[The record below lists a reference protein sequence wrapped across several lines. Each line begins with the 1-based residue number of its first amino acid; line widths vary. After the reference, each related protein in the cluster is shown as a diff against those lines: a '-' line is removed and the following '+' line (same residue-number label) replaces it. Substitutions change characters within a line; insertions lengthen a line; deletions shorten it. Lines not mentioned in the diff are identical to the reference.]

1 MAGAF
6 LQPDPATGYLPTMAI
21 CRSREA
27 AERFV
32 ERDPFLRSE
41 QVLEHRISAWA
52 NLFARRPA

>member
-6 LQPDPATGYLPTMAI
+6 RQPDAQDGHLRAMAI

-32 ERDPFLRSE
+32 AGDPFVRHGT
-41 QVLEHRISAWA
+41 VLEHRIRPWA
-52 NLFARRPA
+52 TMFAR